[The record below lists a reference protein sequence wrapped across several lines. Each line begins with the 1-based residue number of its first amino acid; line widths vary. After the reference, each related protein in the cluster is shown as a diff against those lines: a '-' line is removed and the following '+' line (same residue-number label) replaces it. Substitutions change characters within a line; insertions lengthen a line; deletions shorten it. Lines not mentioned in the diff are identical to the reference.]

1 MNKRMCGEFSAET
14 VEEVCNADFSTDYA
28 KRISEMVY
36 TIKTEKLL
44 KLIYGFVKSAC
55 NEEKAG
61 E

>member
-55 NEEKAG
+55 NE
-61 E
+61 